1 MRAYKVI
8 EAMFKAATDHGN
20 DRGQEAEVETLRFLC
35 TLCWNSLSPKRR
47 AEILA
52 EWRDGPVDEFLNI
65 PVLDSIP

>member
-20 DRGQEAEVETLRFLC
+20 DQGREAEAEDLRYLSS
-35 TLCWNSLSPKRR
+35 LCWNSISAKRR

-52 EWRDGPVDEFLNI
+52 EWRDGAVDEFLNI
-65 PVLDSIP
+65 PPLNSIP